1 MRRRCYELESESVA
15 LAPEEFISV
24 AEETGLIRELGWWN
38 LREACRQM
46 SEWRARAGNYSHL
59 TISVNLSPK
68 QFLQP
73 SPGRKGLLRYRAS
86 EIEKFISELE
96 RLSTS
101 GRGYNRSTPPIAAPK
116 WENDGKEVVS
126 KGLDSPQR

>member
-1 MRRRCYELESESVA
+1 MLATIPISPSVSTFLLSSFCNLV
-15 LAPEEFISV
+15 LA
-24 AEETGLIRELGWWN
+24 A
-38 LREACRQM
+38 
-46 SEWRARAGNYSHL
+46 
-59 TISVNLSPK
+59 
-68 QFLQP
+68 
-73 SPGRKGLLRYRAS
+73 KGLLRHRAS

-116 WENDGKEVVS
+116 WENDGKKVVS